1 MSKHQVRPIKYSAS
15 LLSADFCRL
24 GEVVREVESVGVD
37 MLHIDIMDGRFV
49 PNISFGPLVL
59 RALRDGT
66 SLLFDTHLMIVEPE
80 RYIEEFIEAG
90 SQIVSVHVETCPH
103 LHRTLQ
109 MIRSEGARPSVAIN
123 PSTPVSAIEPIL
135 TEVDQVL
142 VMSVN
147 PGFPA
152 QEFIPGVLEKVR
164 QLRLIREG
172 RGFDFD
178 IQIDGGINPETAL
191 NAVAAGVNVLVSG
204 SSLLRKE
211 KPLHEAFAAL
221 RTAAEAAL

>member
-90 SQIVSVHVETCPH
+90 SQIVS
-103 LHRTLQ
+103 
-109 MIRSEGARPSVAIN
+109 
-123 PSTPVSAIEPIL
+123 
-135 TEVDQVL
+135 
-142 VMSVN
+142 
-147 PGFPA
+147 PGFGA
-152 QEFIPGVLEKVR
+152 TQSTIAWMS
-164 QLRLIREG
+164 G
-172 RGFDFD
+172 RG
-178 IQIDGGINPETAL
+178 
-191 NAVAAGVNVLVSG
+191 V
-204 SSLLRKE
+204 KY
-211 KPLHEAFAAL
+211 
-221 RTAAEAAL
+221 